1 MNKNKYNAIVN
12 KVIMTINNGVVLM
25 TEKEEFAY
33 KKQVINDLKLWL
45 KEFPFMHL
53 IPEKQK

>member
-1 MNKNKYNAIVN
+1 MNKSKYNAIVN
-12 KVIMTINNGVVLM
+12 KVIMTINKGVVLM

-33 KKQVINDLKLWL
+33 KKQVINDLKVWL

-53 IPEKQK
+53 LPEKKK